1 MGERAEVEDELTVLW
16 EERGVDTSLEI
27 GERGTIAA
35 PISATLRSFD
45 LDLPLLFSG
54 EQGGEA
60 PFRMGATIG
69 EGGMGIVRAAH
80 QLSLDRAV
88 AVKTLRADID
98 DGREIAA
105 LVREARVT
113 GTLEHPHIVP
123 IHALGRD
130 EDGRPLIIM
139 KRVDGRS
146 WRELLDAG
154 EMTLDENLDVLIAVA
169 RTVHFAHDKGVL
181 HLDLKPDNVMLGE
194 FDEIYLVD
202 WGVAVALEGC
212 AVRDLPQ
219 ARDLRHV
226 AGTPQYMAPE
236 MAAGAGEF
244 FGAMTD
250 VYLLGAILHELV
262 TGAPP
267 HRAGSLRE
275 MLVHAFAS
283 DPPSYDDDV
292 PEELVAICRRAMDVD
307 PGARFDDAASF
318 AAAVSAFRQHQSS
331 AKVSSE
337 ASRSLEQLERAID
350 EGAARER
357 IHATFSA
364 CRFGFTQALEM
375 WPGNDAARRGLRRAC
390 EQMIGYE
397 LEHGSA
403 LAAETL
409 LTELGDADP
418 ALERRVRSTAEEERR
433 REERI
438 QQLEQQQDPTIGD
451 IPRGRYMV
459 VTAMLWLAGGFGAG
473 YAHRSGNLSFG
484 NLDAAA
490 LLFAGMVGTI
500 LLVARGRDR
509 VYATKLQR
517 QVVASVLVLMTSSV
531 ALFTIA
537 HFIQLSLTQAVTM
550 FFLLTI
556 AETTIV
562 TRVGDPRMWPMPA
575 LLTAGMVLHFVWPAY
590 FLEILTVSMASARL
604 ALVYVWRRRR

>member
-1 MGERAEVEDELTVLW
+1 MGERADFENQLTVAW
-16 EERGVDTSLEI
+16 ELRGVDTALEI

-35 PISATLRSFD
+35 PISATRRSFD
-45 LDLPLLFSG
+45 LDLPLLLSTEG
-54 EQGGEA
+54 GGEA
-60 PFRMGATIG
+60 PFRMGATLG

-88 AVKTLRADID
+88 AVKTLRTEID
-98 DGREIAA
+98 DERAIAS
-105 LVREARVT
+105 LLREARVT

-130 EDGRPLIIM
+130 EGGRPMIVM

-154 EMTLDENLDVLIAVA
+154 KMTLDEHLDVLIAVA

-181 HLDLKPDNVMLGE
+181 HRDLKPDNVMLGE

-212 AVRDLPQ
+212 AVRDLPL
-219 ARDLRHV
+219 ARDARHV

-244 FGAMTD
+244 LGPATD
-250 VYLLGAILHELV
+250 VYLLGAVLHELI

-267 HRAGSLRE
+267 HLADTVME
-275 MLVHAFAS
+275 MLGHAFAS

-292 PEELVAICRRAMDVD
+292 PEELAAICRRAMDVD
-307 PGARFDDAASF
+307 PEERFDDAASF
-318 AAAVSAFRQHQSS
+318 AAALSAYRQHQSA

-337 ASRSLEQLERAID
+337 AWRSLEQLLRAID

-364 CRFGFTQALEM
+364 CRFGFTQALSM
-375 WPGNDAARRGLRRAC
+375 WPGNDEARRGLRRAC
-390 EQMIGYE
+390 ERMIAFE

-409 LTELGDADP
+409 LAELDDAEP
-418 ALERRVRSTAEEERR
+418 ELERRVRSATDEERR
-433 REERI
+433 RDARI
-438 QQLEQQQDPTIGD
+438 QQLEQQHDPTIGD

-459 VTAMLWLAGGFGAG
+459 VAAVLWLAGGFGAG
-473 YAHRSGNLSFG
+473 YAHRNGSLSFG

-490 LLFAGMVGTI
+490 LLFAGMVGTTV
-500 LLVARGRDR
+500 LVARGRDH
-509 VYATKLQR
+509 VYATTLQR
-517 QVVASVLVLMTSSV
+517 QVVSSVLMMLATSI

-537 HFIQLSLTQAVTM
+537 HYIHMTLAQAVAM
-550 FFLLTI
+550 LYLVSI
-556 AETTIV
+556 AATAIV
-562 TRVGDPRMWPMPA
+562 TRVADPRMWPMPA
-575 LLTAGMVLHFVWPAY
+575 ILTAGMVLHFLWPTY
-590 FLEILTVSMASARL
+590 FLEFLSVSMATARL
-604 ALVYVWRRRR
+604 ALAYVWRRR